1 MSLPGHPRIAVDPA
15 VCGGR
20 PTIAGT
26 RVRVSDVLE
35 MLAAGAPEPEI
46 LADYPYLTLPDIR
59 ACLAWA
65 AASTHHP
72 IVSADAA
79 E

>member
-1 MSLPGHPRIAVDPA
+1 MLPGHPRIAIDPR

-26 RVRVSDVLE
+26 RVRVTDVLVT
-35 MLAAGAPEPEI
+35 
-46 LADYPYLTLPDIR
+46 LADGTSQTELLADFPYLTGDDIR

-65 AASTHHP
+65 ASATDHP
-72 IVSADAA
+72 VVLAA
-79 E
+79 